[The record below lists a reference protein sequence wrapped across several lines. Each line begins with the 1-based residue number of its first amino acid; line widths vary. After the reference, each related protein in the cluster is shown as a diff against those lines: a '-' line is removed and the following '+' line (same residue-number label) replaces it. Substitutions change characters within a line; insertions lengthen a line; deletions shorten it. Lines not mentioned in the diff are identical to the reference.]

1 MEELKTILDFDIV
14 QKLRNNY
21 VITRRI
27 DETDQVTPKYE
38 YHVAKIH
45 SDTQQIEILERIGST
60 GRNVVSIPESQIDLA
75 KSVLL
80 SYLPE

>member
-21 VITRRI
+21 VITRRV

-38 YHVAKIH
+38 YHIAKINP
-45 SDTQQIEILERIGST
+45 DTQQIEILERIGST
-60 GRNVVSIPESQIDLA
+60 NRNAISIPESQINLA

>member
-27 DETDQVTPKYE
+27 DETDQVTQKYE
-38 YHVAKIH
+38 YHIAKINP
-45 SDTQQIEILERIGST
+45 DTQQIEILERIGST
-60 GRNVVSIPESQIDLA
+60 NRNAISIPESQINLA